1 MNPTWPTSSSYVFG
15 AIGGWALFL
24 ASVVAVAFGR
34 NAGWPEAGLLIL
46 GLVPAITVALQFW
59 SAYRLISAQDEF
71 VRALTVKRMV
81 AAAGLSITL
90 ATAWSVLELAGL
102 PHLPAWLIYPLF
114 WGVFGLVTPVIRD
127 SRA

>member
-1 MNPTWPTSSSYVFG
+1 M
-15 AIGGWALFL
+15 
-24 ASVVAVAFGR
+24 
-34 NAGWPEAGLLIL
+34 
-46 GLVPAITVALQFW
+46 
-59 SAYRLISAQDEF
+59 
-71 VRALTVKRMV
+71 RALTVKRMV